1 MIRFLD
7 IIFSLSA
14 LIIFSPIFI
23 FIIIILKFTG
33 EGEIWYFQKRVGKC
47 QEQFDLIK
55 FVTMVKNSENMGTG
69 TVTLKNDSRILPF
82 GKFLRRTKI
91 NELPQLINILKGDMS
106 IIGPR
111 PQDKRCFDA
120 FPKSKWEIICSVRP
134 GLSGIGSIV
143 FRNEEEMLADPC
155 NSEKIYDDVI
165 MPYKAELEEW
175 YTHNNSLLNY
185 FKLIILTVIVVLLPR
200 GDKYVNIFFG
210 KLPIPKEEMNSLLK
224 AYNEK

>member
-1 MIRFLD
+1 MIRILD

-14 LIIFSPIFI
+14 LFIFSPIFI

-47 QEQFDLIK
+47 QKQFDLIK

-120 FPKSKWEIICSVRP
+120 FPESKWEIICSVRP

-143 FRNEEEMLADPC
+143 FRNEEEMLADPS

-200 GDKYVNIFFG
+200 GDKYIDIFFG
-210 KLPIPKEEMNSLLK
+210 KLPVPNEEMNSLLK

>member
-7 IIFSLSA
+7 IIFSLLA
-14 LIIFSPIFI
+14 LFIFSPIFI

-120 FPKSKWEIICSVRP
+120 FPESKWKIICSVRP

-143 FRNEEEMLADPC
+143 FRNEEEMLADPY

-175 YTHNNSLLNY
+175 YTYNNSLLNY

-200 GDKYVNIFFG
+200 GDKYIDIFFSN
-210 KLPIPKEEMNSLLK
+210 LPIPNKDMSRLLEI
-224 AYNEK
+224 YN